1 MSRIG
6 RLPVAVPQGVEVR
19 IDAGRV
25 SIKGPKGSLDE
36 PLPLGISAK
45 LEDHEVRFSRR
56 GDTKEQKALH
66 GMARALVA
74 NAVRGVTEGFS
85 KNLEIHGVGYRAEIK
100 GTTVVLSL
108 GRTHPVVYPIPEGIR
123 IAVDKN
129 TRISVSGI
137 DRQQVGQVAAE
148 LRGLRPPDV
157 YKQKGIRYEGE
168 LLRKKAGKT
177 GAA

>member
-6 RLPVAVPQGVEVR
+6 RLPIAVPQGVEVK
-19 IDAGRV
+19 IDRGRV
-25 SIKGPKGSLDE
+25 SVKGPKGSLDE
-36 PLPLGISAK
+36 SLPRGITAT
-45 LEDHEVRFSRR
+45 LEDHQVHMTRR
-56 GDTKEQKALH
+56 GDGKQQKALH
-66 GMARALVA
+66 GLARALVA

-85 KNLEIHGVGYRAEIK
+85 KNLEIHGVGYRAEVK
-100 GTTVVLSL
+100 GKTVVLSL
-108 GRTHPVVYPIPEGIR
+108 GRTHPVEYPIPEGIR
-123 IAVDKN
+123 IVVDKN

-157 YKQKGIRYEGE
+157 YKLKGIRYENE
-168 LLRKKAGKT
+168 ALRKKAGKT